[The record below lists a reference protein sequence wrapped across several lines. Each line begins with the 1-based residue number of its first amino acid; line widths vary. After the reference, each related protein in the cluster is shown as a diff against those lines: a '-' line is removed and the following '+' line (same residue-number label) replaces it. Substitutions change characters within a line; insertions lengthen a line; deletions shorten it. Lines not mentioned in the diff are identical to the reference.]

1 MVKNTPANAGD
12 TGDVGTI
19 PGSGRAPGVGNGNS
33 LEYSCLENSREREAW
48 QAAVHGIAESDKT
61 DYTQTHTF
69 TPKPTLVP

>member
-61 DYTQTHTF
+61 DCTQTHRF